1 MIELRASGVRVYIHP
16 LAALLPLLALAL
28 GLHTEV
34 PALLLSLFAHEAGH
48 LLSARLARVRVEAMT
63 ATPFGCGLQ
72 LGNLYAL
79 SAWQTFAVAAGGPLA
94 SLQLILIDVAL
105 ARWGVVSPAFA
116 LSLLRVTLA
125 LLLFNL
131 LPALPLDGGR
141 MLYALTSRRLG
152 RERACRLAARIGYA
166 VSLALLAGTV
176 WLFIHTRR
184 FNLTLPACAAF
195 MLAGIAEDRRALC
208 DAIPVS
214 LLNALKPTGAPIP
227 MQLCAVCDDYPI
239 LRALRYAA
247 PDAATLFAV
256 YRAGVL
262 AALVD
267 ERALLDLALEQPGA
281 TVSAALKNRP
291 RVI

>member
-1 MIELRASGVRVYIHP
+1 MIELYAGGVRVHVHP
-16 LAALLPLLALAL
+16 LAALLPLLGLAL
-28 GLHTEV
+28 GLRTEV

-48 LLSARLARVRVEAMT
+48 LLFARLARVRVEAMT
-63 ATPFGCGLQ
+63 ATPFGCGIQ

-79 SAWQTFAVAAGGPLA
+79 SPWQTFAVAVGGPLA
-94 SLQLILIDVAL
+94 SLQLILIDAAL
-105 ARWGVVSPAFA
+105 ARWGALSPAFA

-141 MLYALTSRRLG
+141 MLYALTSRWLG
-152 RERACRLAARIGYA
+152 RERACRLAARLGY
-166 VSLALLAGTV
+166 VVVLALLAGTAY
-176 WLFIHTRR
+176 LFIGTHR
-184 FNLTLPACAAF
+184 FNLALPACAAF

-208 DAIPVS
+208 DVIHSS

-227 MQLCAVCDDYPI
+227 MRLCAVCDDYPI
-239 LRALRYAA
+239 LKALRYAA

-256 YRAGVL
+256 YRTGVL
-262 AALVD
+262 SALID

-281 TVSAALKNRP
+281 TVAAALKNRS
-291 RVI
+291 RII